1 MASLIENLIDVL
13 GKEDIEYKSLLDIAK
28 EKTDAIIRND
38 IDELQIIV
46 GREQQ
51 IIEKLDALESARE
64 EHVEDIANVLNVPLD
79 EMKIDRLIR
88 MMEKQTQ
95 FQQELIRVHDSLKET
110 MNQLIM
116 LNDNN
121 RVLLQQSLDML
132 EFEINIAKSAKMAP
146 VTANYGKDAYGVGQS
161 VSEGTFDAKQ

>member
-51 IIEKLDALESARE
+51 IIEKLDALELARE

-88 MMEKQTQ
+88 MMEKQPQ
-95 FQQELIRVHDSLKET
+95 FQQELIRVHDSLKTT
-110 MNQLIM
+110 MDQLIM

-132 EFEINIAKSAKMAP
+132 EFEINIAKSAKMAA
-146 VTANYGKDAYGVGQS
+146 VTANYGKDAYGFGQS

>member
-79 EMKIDRLIR
+79 EMK
-88 MMEKQTQ
+88 KQPQ
-95 FQQELIRVHDSLKET
+95 FQQELIRVHDSLKAT

>member
-88 MMEKQTQ
+88 MMEKQPQ
-95 FQQELIRVHDSLKET
+95 FQQELIRVHDSLKAT

-132 EFEINIAKSAKMAP
+132 EFEINIANSAKMAP

>member
-88 MMEKQTQ
+88 MMEKQPQ

-132 EFEINIAKSAKMAP
+132 RPTMARMRMELDSPSAKEHL
-146 VTANYGKDAYGVGQS
+146 TRS
-161 VSEGTFDAKQ
+161 SEI

>member
-1 MASLIENLIDVL
+1 MLFRS
-13 GKEDIEYKSLLDIAK
+13 EYKSLLDIAK

-88 MMEKQTQ
+88 MMEKQPQ
-95 FQQELIRVHDSLKET
+95 FQQELIRVHDSLKAT

-132 EFEINIAKSAKMAP
+132 EFEINIAKSAKLAP
-146 VTANYGKDAYGVGQS
+146 VKIG
-161 VSEGTFDAKQ
+161 

>member
-51 IIEKLDALESARE
+51 IIE
-64 EHVEDIANVLNVPLD
+64 
-79 EMKIDRLIR
+79 
-88 MMEKQTQ
+88 
-95 FQQELIRVHDSLKET
+95 
-110 MNQLIM
+110 
-116 LNDNN
+116 
-121 RVLLQQSLDML
+121 
-132 EFEINIAKSAKMAP
+132 
-146 VTANYGKDAYGVGQS
+146 
-161 VSEGTFDAKQ
+161 